1 MITLVETVNMYF
13 MKMVMMHNAVRKSE
27 QFIVIYVEAAVL
39 GWNLGTVI
47 FMTVM
52 SAKKVTPTK
61 RRQGPLQIVVTGNV
75 VIVVFSIQPKLTL
88 IFAFSRQ
95 FAQYLKE
102 LGY

>member
-1 MITLVETVNMYF
+1 MQFARVNNLLYIYID
-13 MKMVMMHNAVRKSE
+13 AV
-27 QFIVIYVEAAVL
+27 VL
-39 GWNLGTVI
+39 GSNLGTVI
-47 FMTVM
+47 FMTVVM

-61 RRQGPLQIVVTGNV
+61 RRHSPLQIVVTGNV

>member
-1 MITLVETVNMYF
+1 MQFARVNNLLY
-13 MKMVMMHNAVRKSE
+13 
-27 QFIVIYVEAAVL
+27 IYVDAVVL
-39 GWNLGTVI
+39 GSNLGTVI
-47 FMTVM
+47 FMTVVM

-61 RRQGPLQIVVTGNV
+61 CRQGPVLQIVVTGNV